1 MDVPK
6 RRIDMLRSSI
16 LICALLALTSAC
28 SKKTD
33 KELFVYCSEGSPTAF
48 NPQITTDGTSNNAS
62 AHTIYDR
69 LVDFEYG
76 TTKIVPSL
84 ATSWQVSS
92 DRLTYTF
99 ILRRGV
105 KFHQTEYFKPTRDF
119 NADDVIFSFDRQRLK
134 DHPYAKISGGNYD
147 YFNSMEMQNLVE
159 SITKIDDYTLSM
171 KLTKPEAPFI
181 ANMAMSFMSILS
193 KEYADHLTSKGKQ
206 EEIDMLPVG
215 TGPFVFESYKKDTII
230 RFHAHPEYFEAA
242 PKIKKLVFAITPD
255 ANVRTQKLKAGECD
269 LIAEPAPADI
279 AGLRSNDNI
288 KVLNGSGLNVGYLA
302 MNVEKAPL
310 DNVLVRQ
317 AINHA
322 LNKKSYIDDI
332 YLGNAMVAK
341 NPIPPTLWSYND
353 KIQDYDYNLEKAKAL
368 MAQSGVKTPL
378 ELDLWTLPVSRPYN
392 PNGKKM
398 GEIMQADL
406 AKIGINVKLV
416 TFDWPTYLSKTRTGE
431 HTLLQMGWTGD
442 NGDPD
447 NFLHI
452 LLGCAAIEAGS
463 NYARWCHKEF
473 NDLIQEAKTGDN
485 MNVRSALY
493 EKAQEIFKR
502 EAPWATIAHSV
513 IFRAMQKNIEGYK
526 IDPLGGDIFKSVS
539 KSE

>member
-1 MDVPK
+1 MKLGTLFLCFFLV
-6 RRIDMLRSSI
+6 LNF
-16 LICALLALTSAC
+16 AC
-28 SKKTD
+28 SKKND
-33 KELFVYCSEGSPTAF
+33 KDLFVYCSEGSPSAF

-62 AHTIYDR
+62 THTLYNR
-69 LVDFEYG
+69 LIDFEYG
-76 TTKIVPSL
+76 STKIVPGL
-84 ATSWQVSS
+84 ATNWQVSD

-99 ILRRGV
+99 TLRKGV
-105 KFHQTEYFKPTRDF
+105 KFHQTDYFKPTREF
-119 NADDVIFSFDRQRLK
+119 NADDVIFSIDRQRLK
-134 DHPYAKISGGNYD
+134 DHPYAKVSGGNYD
-147 YFNSMEMQNLVE
+147 YFNSMEMNTLIDSVTKLDE
-159 SITKIDDYTLSM
+159 HTISI
-171 KLTKPEAPFI
+171 KLTKPEAPFL
-181 ANMAMSFMSILS
+181 ANLAMSFMSILS
-193 KEYADHLTSKGKQ
+193 KEYADQLASKGKQ
-206 EEIDMLPVG
+206 EDLDMMPIG
-215 TGPFVFESYKKDTII
+215 TGPFVFESYKKDTLIKYSS
-230 RFHAHPEYFEAA
+230 HPDYFEGE

-269 LIAEPAPADI
+269 LIIEPSPADI
-279 AGLRSNDNI
+279 TGLRAHDSV
-288 KVLNGSGLNVGYLA
+288 KVVEGAGLNVGYLA

-310 DNVLVRQ
+310 DNVLVRR

-322 LNKKSYIDDI
+322 LNKKSYIDSI

-353 KIQDYDYNLEKAKAL
+353 KVADYEYDLEKAKAL
-368 MAQSGVKTPL
+368 IAQSGIKTPI

-406 AKIGINVKLV
+406 GKIGINVKLV

-447 NFLHI
+447 NFLNV
-452 LLGCAAIEAGS
+452 LLGCAAIPAGS

-473 NDLIQEAKTGDN
+473 NDLIQEAKVGDN

-493 EKAQEIFKR
+493 EKAQEIFKA
-502 EAPWATIAHSV
+502 EAPWATLAHSV
-513 IFRAMQKNIEGYK
+513 IFRAMAKNVEGYK
-526 IDPLGGDIFKSVS
+526 IDPLGGDIFKTVY